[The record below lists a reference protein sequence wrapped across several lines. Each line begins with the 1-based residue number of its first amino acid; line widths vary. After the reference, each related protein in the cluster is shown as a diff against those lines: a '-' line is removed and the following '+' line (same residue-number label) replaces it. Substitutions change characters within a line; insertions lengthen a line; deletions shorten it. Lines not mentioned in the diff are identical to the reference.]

1 LQFLAL
7 QSNHIKEIK
16 GVRHLDNLAFLSL
29 SYNRIKEYDPQQLPK
44 NILILKLVGNP
55 CETQMKE
62 YRKAAILNCQLLEE
76 MDNVTVHVAER
87 MHYQG
92 LVEIDLEKQ
101 LSEIKD
107 KRIEKELQSRVED
120 EVMEV
125 SHEGIIL

>member
-1 LQFLAL
+1 M
-7 QSNHIKEIK
+7 
-16 GVRHLDNLAFLSL
+16 
-29 SYNRIKEYDPQQLPK
+29 
-44 NILILKLVGNP
+44 GNP

-120 EVMEV
+120 EVMGV